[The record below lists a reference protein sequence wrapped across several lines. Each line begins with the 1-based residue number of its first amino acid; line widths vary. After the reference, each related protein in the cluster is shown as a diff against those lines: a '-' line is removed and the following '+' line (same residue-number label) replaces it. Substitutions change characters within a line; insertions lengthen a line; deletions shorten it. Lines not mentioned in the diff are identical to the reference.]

1 MDIPKLNLSAA
12 SGQIPWKPIGIALLI
27 LLAVALLYLTT
38 WRANRRLKRELLR
51 LAGAEQAPPTENSA
65 VPETTEPL
73 LASDTTPMDS
83 SPVPA
88 GYPMPILR
96 SGLKFNLQ
104 PEFGLPYPAFNA
116 WNTAGTLRVLAVL
129 DTTGSFVTSRES
141 ADSEPL
147 FRLGYYNSSV
157 PAAPCCRK
165 PKSPLSASSRTA
177 SAWWLK
183 SAPCSKPVWRSPLI
197 LKTPKPMTPSYETS
211 SVEAWLR
218 ENPIRLTVAAGR
230 VAKKRSG

>member
-27 LLAVALLYLTT
+27 LLAVALLLYLTT

-88 GYPMPILR
+88 GYPMPILNP
-96 SGLKFNLQ
+96 GLKFNLQ

-141 ADSEPL
+141 ADSEPMPAWVLQL
-147 FRLGYYNSSV
+147 FSAGGALLQETQIPIVGEQPDGKRLVAEIRTLLETGLEE
-157 PAAPCCRK
+157 
-165 PKSPLSASSRTA
+165 SPNT
-177 SAWWLK
+177 
-183 SAPCSKPVWRSPLI
+183 
-197 LKTPKPMTPSYETS
+197 
-211 SVEAWLR
+211 
-218 ENPIRLTVAAGR
+218 ENP
-230 VAKKRSG
+230 